1 MYLSCQKSIFSFLLF
16 IFLSF
21 VISPLLLAQEK
32 DNVSKI
38 TIKGLV
44 TIPEDKIK
52 TKLETQVNRPFS
64 SLSLKKDIQRMHELG
79 FFANIEIQVNQTL
92 EGVEIIFIVIE
103 NQLLGEVKILGNKDI
118 ETREILKK
126 LRIAKEKY
134 LAAYILSL
142 DIIQLKE
149 FYQKKGYLFVDIK
162 AEKKPSGGWID
173 LYFFIDEGP
182 QVTLETIQFFGNKT
196 FSKSELCNLMQTKE
210 NGFLSSSYYDE
221 ETFQEDLI
229 LIRNFYRSEAFL
241 DARVHLRDIF
251 YSDDRTK
258 MVLNISVEEGPRY
271 TIESITFSDNK
282 LFSKEELQ
290 NRLLLKKGDP
300 FKQAEVGNDKTR
312 LERLYGENGF
322 LNIRVNPVI
331 WLVDLKK
338 TEVAIDYKV
347 KEGSKV
353 YLRKV
358 DIQGNTLTRDD
369 VVRREMVIHPGEQF
383 NLGKLENS
391 QMRLRRLRYFE
402 SLKVDLLDTEFPHW
416 KDLLI
421 QVEEG
426 RTGNLRFAAG
436 ITSDLGAVGEISL
449 SKRNFDIT
457 RVPKSFADFFSGDS
471 FTGAGQNLDIF
482 FQVGQDMLRFK
493 ISFLEPYLF
502 GYDWSLGTDLY
513 NTARG
518 RESWSEDRLGMQLSI
533 GRKVGQDSIVKLSY
547 RLESVNVDD
556 VDNNAP
562 RDVVAVEGRSLVSA
576 MSLEFSHDTR
586 DDFILPTRGYSFA
599 ISAEL
604 GGVLFGGDHYFSKLE
619 TRFAWFT
626 TLYTLESGY
635 KHVLSLGGQVSMAD
649 DFNPSDDVPIFE
661 RYFAGGASS
670 IRGFQYRTVSPRE
683 NFPGLE
689 DDPIGGNFMALGTIE
704 YSFPLYQD
712 VLRMVVFMDIG
723 NVTPQVSSEILDS
736 MRVAAGFGVRIKVPL
751 LGPRPFALD
760 FGFPLRKEEGDDTQ
774 VFSFS
779 FGKQF

>member
-1 MYLSCQKSIFSFLLF
+1 
-16 IFLSF
+16 
-21 VISPLLLAQEK
+21 
-32 DNVSKI
+32 
-38 TIKGLV
+38 
-44 TIPEDKIK
+44 
-52 TKLETQVNRPFS
+52 
-64 SLSLKKDIQRMHELG
+64 MHELG
-79 FFANIEIQVNQTL
+79 FFANLEVQVNQTL
-92 EGVEIIFIVIE
+92 EGVEILFIVIE
-103 NQLLGEVKILGNKDI
+103 NQLLGEVKILGNKNI
-118 ETREILKK
+118 ETREILQK

-134 LAAYILSL
+134 LAPYILSL

-149 FYQKKGYLFVDIK
+149 FYQKKGYLFAEIK
-162 AEKKPSGGWID
+162 TEKKPSGGWID
-173 LYFFIDEGP
+173 LYFIIDEGP
-182 QVTLETIQFFGNKT
+182 QVALETIQFFGNKT
-196 FSKSELCNLMQTKE
+196 FQKSELANLMQTKE
-210 NGFLSSSYYDE
+210 SGFFSSAYYDE
-221 ETFQEDLI
+221 EVFQEDMI
-229 LIRNFYRSEAFL
+229 LLRNFYRSEGFL

-251 YSDDRTK
+251 YSNNRTR
-258 MVLNISVEEGPRY
+258 MVLNITIEEGPRY

-282 LFSKEELQ
+282 LFSKEELE
-290 NRLLLKKGDP
+290 NRLMLKKGDP
-300 FKQAEVGNDKTR
+300 FKQADVGNDKTR
-312 LERLYGENGF
+312 LERIYGENGF
-322 LNIRVNPVI
+322 LNIRINPVI

-338 TEVAIDYKV
+338 TEVAIDYKI

-358 DIQGNTLTRDD
+358 DVQGNSLTKDD
-369 VVRREMVIHPGEQF
+369 VIRREMQIHPGEQF

-436 ITSDLGAVGEISL
+436 VTSDLGAVGEISL

-457 RVPKSFADFFSGDS
+457 KVPKSFADFFSGDS

-482 FQVGQDMLRFK
+482 FQVGKDMLRFK

-502 GYDWSLGTDLY
+502 GYDWSLGTDFF

-518 RESWSEDRLGMQLSI
+518 RESWEENRLGLQLSI

-547 RLESVNVDD
+547 RLESVNVDE
-556 VDNNAP
+556 VETNAP
-562 RDVVAVEGRSLVSA
+562 RDVVAVEGNNLVSA
-576 MSLEFSHDTR
+576 MSVEFSHDTR
-586 DDFILPTRGYSFA
+586 DDFIMPTRGYSFA
-599 ISAEL
+599 ISCEM

-619 TRFAWFT
+619 TRFSWFT
-626 TLYTLESGY
+626 SIYTLESGY
-635 KHVLSLGGQVSMAD
+635 KHVLSIGGQISMAD

-670 IRGFQYRTVSPRE
+670 IRGFQFRTVSPRE

-689 DDPIGGNFMALGTIE
+689 DDPIGGNFMVLGTVE
-704 YSFPLYQD
+704 YSLPLYQD
-712 VLRMVVFMDIG
+712 VLRLVLFLDIG
-723 NVTPQVSSEILDS
+723 SVTPQVSAEILDT
-736 MRVAAGFGVRIKVPL
+736 MRVAAGFGFRIKVPL

-760 FGFPLRKEEGDDTQ
+760 FGFPMRKEDGDDTQ